1 MHRRR
6 FLAATAAAA
15 VGPALVP
22 AGAGAVTPDGTFMVD
37 SRVLGGQRRVNIALP
52 PGYAGSKRRFPVLY
66 LLDGGTVQEDFP
78 KITDFVSQ
86 MVAAGTLTPMMVVG
100 IEGVDRKHDLT
111 HPATLAKDRELLPT
125 SGGSAA
131 YRRFLVDELRPWIR
145 ARYRV
150 DGRSGLIGES
160 LAGLFV
166 VETFLR
172 EPRAFNAYLA
182 ASPSLWWDDQSL
194 SRQASTL
201 LGRGEFEGRRLY
213 LSIGDEGTTMQEGAD
228 RVVAALKA
236 APPKG
241 LLWRYEPMP
250 NEHHGTIYDPSAKS
264 GLPWLFP
271 PRLTQ
276 ALGGHRSRDKS
287 GRTVASTSSH

>member
-6 FLAATAAAA
+6 FLAAVGAAAIPAFVPVGARA
-15 VGPALVP
+15 VS
-22 AGAGAVTPDGTFMVD
+22 PDGTFMVD
-37 SRVLGGQRRVNIALP
+37 SRVLGDRRRVNIALP

-86 MVAAGTLTPMMVVG
+86 MVAAGVLAPMIVVG

-111 HPATLAKDRELLPT
+111 HPATFAKDRELLPT

-131 YRRFLVDELRPWIR
+131 YRRFLVDELRPWVR

-172 EPRAFNAYLA
+172 EPQAFDAYLA

-194 SRQASTL
+194 SRQALTL
-201 LGRGEFEGRRLY
+201 LGRGGFKGRRLY
-213 LSIGDEGTTMQEGAD
+213 LSIGDEGTTMQEGVD
-228 RVVAALKA
+228 RVVVALRT

-241 LLWRYEPMP
+241 LLWRYVPMP
-250 NEHHGTIYDPSAKS
+250 NEHHATIYDPSAKA

-271 PRLTQ
+271 PR
-276 ALGGHRSRDKS
+276 
-287 GRTVASTSSH
+287 

>member
-6 FLAATAAAA
+6 FLAAAGAAA
-15 VGPALVP
+15 VPAFVP
-22 AGAGAVTPDGTFMVD
+22 HRARAVTPDGTFLVD
-37 SRVLGGQRRVNIALP
+37 SRVLGGQRRVNVALP
-52 PGYAGSKRRFPVLY
+52 PGYADGQERFPTLY
-66 LLDGGTVQEDFP
+66 LLDGGVVQEDFP

-86 MVAAGTLTPMMVVG
+86 MVAAGALAPMIVVG

-111 HPATLAKDRELLPT
+111 HPATFADDVKRLPQ

-131 YRRFLVDELRPWIR
+131 YRRFLVDELRPWVK

-172 EPRAFNAYLA
+172 EPRAFDAYLA

-194 SRQASTL
+194 SRQAPAL
-201 LGRGEFEGRRLY
+201 LRRGGFKGRRLY
-213 LSIGDEGTTMQEGAD
+213 LSIGDEGTTMQAGVD
-228 RVVAALKA
+228 RVVAALRA

-241 LLWRYEPMP
+241 LAWRYDPMP
-250 NEHHGTIYDPSAKS
+250 NEHHGTIYDPSTKA

-271 PRLTQ
+271 P
-276 ALGGHRSRDKS
+276 H
-287 GRTVASTSSH
+287 

>member
-6 FLAATAAAA
+6 FLAAAAAA
-15 VGPALVP
+15 ATVP
-22 AGAGAVTPDGTFMVD
+22 AFAPVGARALTPDGTFMVD

-52 PGYAGSKRRFPVLY
+52 PGYAGSKRKYPVLY

-78 KITDFVSQ
+78 KITDFVAQ
-86 MVAAGTLTPMMVVG
+86 MIAAGTLAPMIVVG

-111 HPATLAKDRELLPT
+111 HPATFADDLKLLPQ

-131 YRRFLVDELRPWIR
+131 YRRFLVDELQPWVK

-150 DGRSGLIGES
+150 NGQKGLIGES

-172 EPRAFNAYLA
+172 EPQAFDAYLA

-194 SRQASTL
+194 SREASAL
-201 LGRGEFEGRRLY
+201 LAKGKFSGRRLY
-213 LSIGDEGTTMQEGAD
+213 LSIGDEGTTMQAGVD

-236 APPKG
+236 KPPKG
-241 LLWRYEPMP
+241 LLWRYDPMP
-250 NEHHGTIYDPSAKS
+250 KEHHSTIYDPSAKA

-271 PRLTQ
+271 PR
-276 ALGGHRSRDKS
+276 
-287 GRTVASTSSH
+287 

>member
-6 FLAATAAAA
+6 FLATAGAA
-15 VGPALVP
+15 ALVP
-22 AGAGAVTPDGTFMVD
+22 APLVPATARAAVPDGTFMVD

-78 KITDFVSQ
+78 KVTD
-86 MVAAGTLTPMMVVG
+86 MVAEAVTAGRAAPMIVVG

-111 HPATLAKDRELLPT
+111 HPATFADDRKLLPT

-131 YRRFLVDELRPWIR
+131 YRRFLVDELQPWVK

-150 DGRSGLIGES
+150 NGQRGLIGES

-172 EPRAFNAYLA
+172 EPQAFDAYLA

-194 SRQASTL
+194 SREAAAL
-201 LGRGEFEGRRLY
+201 LAKGRFAGRRLY
-213 LSIGDEGTTMQEGAD
+213 LSIGDEGTTMQAGVD

-236 APPKG
+236 EPPKG
-241 LLWRYEPMP
+241 LVWRYDPMP
-250 NEHHGTIYDPSAKS
+250 KEKHSTIYDPSVRT
-264 GLPWLFP
+264 GLPWLLP
-271 PRLTQ
+271 PR
-276 ALGGHRSRDKS
+276 
-287 GRTVASTSSH
+287 